1 MRCFHSW
8 RWFALCIFGLTVM
21 SASLGR
27 PADDGNAAAGPA
39 RKAQAQTIRIGAVAY
54 SPGVV
59 TVFEDLRRYFDRNG
73 LRTDYTLYSN
83 YDSLVEALEQGNVD
97 IAWNTPLAHARYQRL
112 CGNTGQTLVMRD
124 VDCGF
129 RSKLIV
135 RKDAGIHRLADL
147 YGKTL
152 VLGSHDAAE
161 ATVLPVYFLKRE
173 GLDFERLTVLSLDH
187 EVDLRGN
194 PCSSE
199 LHVLKALQDGRG
211 QAGVIGERLW
221 RRLSAKNPAECEA
234 LQDLWTSPPF
244 SHCVFTARKECDRA
258 SASRFT
264 ELMLSM
270 KCDDPL
276 TAELM
281 RLEGTNQWVAGGDEG
296 FETLLQAL
304 DEE

>member
-1 MRCFHSW
+1 MLHFNVW
-8 RWFALCIFGLTVM
+8 RWPGLWLFGLVLM
-21 SASLGR
+21 SASVGR
-27 PADDGNAAAGPA
+27 LDAGPSKEVRA
-39 RKAQAQTIRIGAVAY
+39 RTVRIGAVAY
-54 SPGVV
+54 SPSAV
-59 TVFEDLRRYFDRNG
+59 TIFGDLRRYLDRNG
-73 LRTDYTLYSN
+73 MRADYTLYSN
-83 YDSLVEALEQGNVD
+83 YDSLVEALDEGAVD

-112 CGNTGQTLVMRD
+112 CGNAGQTLVMRD

-135 RKDAGIHRLADL
+135 RKDAGIHRLADVH
-147 YGKTL
+147 GKTL

-173 GLDFERLTVLSLDH
+173 GLDFDRLTVLSLDR

-199 LHVLKALQDGRG
+199 LHVLKALQEGRG

-221 RRLSAKNPAECEA
+221 RRLSAERPTECEA

-244 SHCVFTARKECDRA
+244 SHCVFTARKGFDRA
-258 SASRFT
+258 LASRFT

-270 KCDDPL
+270 KSDDPL

-281 RLEGTNQWVAGGDEG
+281 RLEGTDEWVAGGDEG

-304 DEE
+304 NEE